1 MMNSKNLQ
9 AFLGKVFE
17 IPKIIWNPKVLCR
30 QTVWLLSL
38 WAPQGTKE
46 QRAVSC
52 SFLPGRWP
60 WKPVVGLGVACCRPS
75 TPISP
80 AVTQDSRLRTW
91 RSGVEQVGANIL
103 LTSSVDGLP
112 SVPTAVADL
121 HMLGLLHEAH

>member
-1 MMNSKNLQ
+1 MSSNGV
-9 AFLGKVFE
+9 AVVTLGPTRYKRAEGRLMF
-17 IPKIIWNPKVLCR
+17 IPPWPM
-30 QTVWLLSL
+30 
-38 WAPQGTKE
+38 
-46 QRAVSC
+46 
-52 SFLPGRWP
+52 P

-75 TPISP
+75 TPISS
-80 AVTQDSRLRTW
+80 AATRDSRLRTW